1 MPQLGDFGRVS
12 RSLDVCLE
20 VGGLLCSLH
29 YPHSNW
35 QPCNNIHGRSA
46 HTSKNLW
53 EGYAGHND
61 RKRMPALLKD
71 TMTLRGGP
79 LTLIKKCRVAPC
91 STGLILSFF
100 LQLPFP
106 SRPQGEEAVKRE
118 EKMSPIRVQTS
129 SGSFIQDTPIK
140 DYKNQAVRPC
150 MVIVWKKE

>member
-1 MPQLGDFGRVS
+1 
-12 RSLDVCLE
+12 
-20 VGGLLCSLH
+20 
-29 YPHSNW
+29 
-35 QPCNNIHGRSA
+35 
-46 HTSKNLW
+46 
-53 EGYAGHND
+53 
-61 RKRMPALLKD
+61 MPALLKD

-140 DYKNQAVRPC
+140 DGEFESFEHIFWPRKGILKGILYLEKRITLTFCFV
-150 MVIVWKKE
+150 V